1 MQVVGGERGDPLL
14 DVGRMMMKPLWER
27 RMGEGEERELGC
39 GFHGD
44 NQGAC
49 ADWNWDLCLGWG

>member
-1 MQVVGGERGDPLL
+1 MLN
-14 DVGRMMMKPLWER
+14 VGRMMMKPLWER